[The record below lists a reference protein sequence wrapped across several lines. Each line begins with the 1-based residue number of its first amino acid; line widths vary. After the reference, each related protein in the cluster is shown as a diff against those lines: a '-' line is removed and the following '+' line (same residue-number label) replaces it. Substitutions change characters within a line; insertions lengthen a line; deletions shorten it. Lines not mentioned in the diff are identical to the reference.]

1 MIRRPSKLHITT
13 NPSDQHA
20 SWFVEAACRAGLI
33 FSHQADGRLPDLSV
47 ASVVILCGKGTLES
61 GEAAN
66 LARWVEMG
74 GTVLCVGG
82 TWGLEPVLGIEPTAS
97 HSVGRDWIS
106 PAPESIW
113 WPDTAKRCTYF
124 GGPKCRSKGADV
136 LLSSV
141 SGDVVFSRSG
151 RWLFFAPHLAQS
163 LAVML
168 MGHAVEADKPGPGDG
183 SAETM
188 DGCLRAEDGSFLDWQ
203 LDRTSPHG
211 GQPFF
216 AEPWA
221 DILTEIW
228 TRVVFT
234 ACDAAGVEPLKIW
247 HWPHGWEGVASLSV
261 DFTEGDPGLASGLLN
276 TFSKFGI
283 RAAWM
288 AGSKG
293 VPMDVFRQ
301 LKRSEQSLG
310 LLYSGQESGWSKEDF
325 RLEMLALAR
334 ANGATTLSA
343 ARPQK
348 GGWQGWDAFYQMT
361 AASGCR
367 VSLSKGG
374 MQPGTSGA
382 LFGTTR
388 PFIAHGRG
396 GKSTG
401 VVEVPYLAAL
411 PGLEGSATAPLVDMA
426 CEWNGCF
433 HARMDLASSREP
445 GFEKALQ
452 NLVMLLRQRR
462 LLLMGPDQI
471 AHFEIYRRSMQVK
484 MDDQGEISLM
494 SDASLPGL
502 TLLTTP
508 QCSVTRHGQG
518 WTPKLVER
526 HGRKMLAWTLDLEAR
541 AVQRMKI
548 ESEQKAA

>member
-13 NPSDQHA
+13 SPADQHSA
-20 SWFVEAACRAGLI
+20 WFVEAAHRAGLI
-33 FSHQADGRLPDLSV
+33 FAHQADGHLPDLSA
-47 ASVVILCGKGTLES
+47 ASVIILCGKGSLEP
-61 GEAAN
+61 GAASN

-82 TWGLEPVLGIEPTAS
+82 TWGLEPVLGIEQISS
-97 HSVGRDWIS
+97 HSTGRDWIT
-106 PAPESIW
+106 PAPDSAW
-113 WPDTAKRCTYF
+113 WPKEAKRSAF
-124 GGPKCRSKGADV
+124 WGGPQCRSTGADV
-136 LLSSV
+136 LLAAE
-141 SGDVVFSRSG
+141 SGSVVFSRSG
-151 RWLFFAPHLAQS
+151 RWLYFSPHVAQTM
-163 LAVML
+163 AVLL
-168 MGHAVEADKPGPGDG
+168 MGQSVETDKPGPGDG

-188 DGCLRAEDGSFLDWQ
+188 DGHLRAEDGTFLDWK

-216 AEPWA
+216 AEPWV
-221 DILTEIW
+221 DILIEIW

-234 ACDAAGVEPLKIW
+234 ACDAARVEPLRIW

-261 DFTEGDPGLASGLLN
+261 DFTEGDPGLAAGLLN

-310 LLYSGQESGWSKEDF
+310 LLYYGPEGQWTKEDF

-334 ANGATTLSA
+334 ANGVPSLAA

-348 GGWQGWDAFYQMT
+348 GGWQGWDNFYQMT
-361 AASGCR
+361 AAAGCR

-374 MQPGTSGA
+374 TQPGTSGA
-382 LFGTTR
+382 LFGTTH
-388 PFIAHGRG
+388 PFMAHGRG

-401 VVEVPYLAAL
+401 VIEVPYLAAL
-411 PGLEGSATAPLVDMA
+411 PGLEGSATAPLVDMT

-445 GFEKALQ
+445 GFERALQ

-471 AHFEIYRRSMQVK
+471 AHFESYRRSMQVK
-484 MDDQGEISLM
+484 ISSDGEMSLL
-494 SDASLPGL
+494 SDGTLPGL
-502 TLLTTP
+502 TVLTST
-508 QCSVTRHGQG
+508 QTSLSRIGQAIN
-518 WTPKLVER
+518 PKPVER
-526 HGRKMLAWTLDLEAR
+526 HGRKMLAWSMDLEAR
-541 AVQRMKI
+541 AVQRLQM
-548 ESEQKAA
+548 EQEQRAA

>member
-1 MIRRPSKLHITT
+1 MNRRPSKLHIVT
-13 NPSDQHA
+13 SQADQHA
-20 SWFVEAACRAGLI
+20 AWFIEAACKAGLI
-33 FSHQADGRLPDLSV
+33 FAHQSDGSLPDLAT
-47 ASVVILCGKGTLES
+47 ASVIILCGKGSLES
-61 GEAAN
+61 AETAN

-82 TWGLEPVLGIEPTAS
+82 TWGLEPVLGLEQAAS
-97 HSVGRDWIS
+97 HATGRDWIVPS
-106 PAPESIW
+106 SESVW
-113 WPDTAKRCTYF
+113 WPKEARRSAF
-124 GGPKCRSKGADV
+124 WGGPKTTSVGADV
-136 LLSSV
+136 LLSAK
-141 SGDVVFSRSG
+141 SGSVVFSRSG
-151 RWLFFAPHLAQS
+151 RWLFFAPHIAQT
-163 LAVML
+163 LAVL
-168 MGHAVEADKPGPGDG
+168 HMGQAVETDKPGPGDG

-188 DGCLRAEDGSFLDWQ
+188 DGCLRAEDGTFLDWQ
-203 LDRTSPHG
+203 LDRSNPHG
-211 GQPFF
+211 GHPFF

-310 LLYSGQESGWSKEDF
+310 LLYSGHETTWTKEDF

-334 ANGATTLSA
+334 SNGVTSLA
-343 ARPQK
+343 ASRPQK
-348 GGWQGWDAFYQMT
+348 GGWQGWDLFYHMNF
-361 AASGCR
+361 AAGCR

-374 MQPGTSGA
+374 SQPGTSGA
-382 LFGTTR
+382 LFGTAR
-388 PFIAHGRG
+388 PFMAHGRG
-396 GKSTG
+396 GRSTG
-401 VVEVPYLAAL
+401 VVEIPYLAAL
-411 PGLEGSATAPLVDMA
+411 PGLEASATAPLVDMA
-426 CEWNGCF
+426 CDWNGCF

-471 AHFEIYRRSMQVK
+471 GHFEIYRRSLQVK
-484 MDDQGEISLM
+484 LASDGDLSLF
-494 SDASLPGL
+494 SEGSLPGL
-502 TLLTTP
+502 TLLTSP
-508 QCSVTRHGQG
+508 QTTLKRMGQVFN
-518 WTPKLVER
+518 PKPVER
-526 HGRKMLAWTLDLEAR
+526 HGRKMLAWTLDLESRTLQRLQVDPEAR
-541 AVQRMKI
+541 A
-548 ESEQKAA
+548 A